1 LNKLAHGLRL
11 IAENARAAK
20 EQFVANISHEL
31 RTPLNMIIGYSEMIL
46 QSPLMYGRKIPG
58 SLLADITVIQRN
70 AEHLSHLIDD
80 ILDLSQIEAGQMA
93 LTKEYISFK
102 EVIEFAITA
111 VKPLYKMKGLYLQS
125 EVPEE
130 LPMVSCDRTRIREV
144 LLNLLSN
151 AGRFTEKGGV
161 HVRAWQEGDYLLVSV
176 YDTGPGIT
184 GEDQKRLF
192 QPFEQLDSSIHK
204 RFGGTGLGLAISKQ
218 FIEMHDGKIWVES
231 QLGTGT
237 TFTFRIP
244 VSSPAS
250 GVSDFTR
257 WFSPYISY
265 EQRTHLP
272 KRSKGIT
279 HPRFIV
285 LEPNAVLQR
294 LLHRY
299 LSDVEIVSVANMEE
313 VNQELSRSPA
323 QALLINHPSIGGS
336 LEDLVD
342 MQSLDQGMPVIGCYL
357 PGEEDQAANMDVSR
371 ILVKPIS
378 RAHLIDA
385 LNSIN
390 VIQGTV
396 LIIDDESDALQLY
409 GRMLTSTQR
418 KYRVLQARDGQEALN
433 LLQEYTPDVILLD
446 LIMPN
451 MSGFQFLEARNQKPE
466 LKRIPVIII
475 TARDPVG
482 HPIMSNKLLVTQRDG
497 FSVRQLLVCIRVLSQ
512 VLSATVPSGDPVQ
525 TINQIG

>member
-1 LNKLAHGLRL
+1 
-11 IAENARAAK
+11 
-20 EQFVANISHEL
+20 
-31 RTPLNMIIGYSEMIL
+31 
-46 QSPLMYGRKIPG
+46 
-58 SLLADITVIQRN
+58 
-70 AEHLSHLIDD
+70 
-80 ILDLSQIEAGQMA
+80 
-93 LTKEYISFK
+93 
-102 EVIEFAITA
+102 
-111 VKPLYKMKGLYLQS
+111 
-125 EVPEE
+125 
-130 LPMVSCDRTRIREV
+130 
-144 LLNLLSN
+144 
-151 AGRFTEKGGV
+151 
-161 HVRAWQEGDYLLVSV
+161 
-176 YDTGPGIT
+176 
-184 GEDQKRLF
+184 
-192 QPFEQLDSSIHK
+192 LDSSIHK